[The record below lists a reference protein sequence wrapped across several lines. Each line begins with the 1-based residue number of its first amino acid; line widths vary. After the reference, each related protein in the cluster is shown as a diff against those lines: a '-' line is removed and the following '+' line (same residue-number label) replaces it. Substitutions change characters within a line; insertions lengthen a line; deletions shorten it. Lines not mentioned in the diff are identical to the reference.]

1 MTKENRFDT
10 KEWTAPVI
18 EKIPA
23 WVADTEDVA
32 ILLTDREKMEWEFLP
47 EPILEIPSPF
57 AVEVRGVELVGE
69 SLFQLLVD
77 A

>member
-32 ILLTDREKMEWEFLP
+32 ILLTDREKMEWEIFTGADFGNP
-47 EPILEIPSPF
+47 V
-57 AVEVRGVELVGE
+57 AVCKAAE
-69 SLFQLLVD
+69 F
-77 A
+77 

>member
-32 ILLTDREKMEWEFLP
+32 MKYMLNISVKINLL
-47 EPILEIPSPF
+47 
-57 AVEVRGVELVGE
+57 ELV
-69 SLFQLLVD
+69 
-77 A
+77 